1 MHRRTSC
8 DTDLFTAA
16 RFHEAYTGR
25 YLRATDARSAELS
38 GPYDARLLG
47 AVAAVDELLA
57 DAGVHGF
64 ADSARRASS
73 SILP

>member
-8 DTDLFTAA
+8 DTDLAL
-16 RFHEAYTGR
+16 RR
-25 YLRATDARSAELS
+25 DLRATDARWVELS